1 MDTIRICHLYNDI
14 LNLYGDTGNVVSM
27 KKRLEWR
34 GFGAEVTELSFGKF
48 DTNTRFDIIFIGGGQ
63 DFEQGILT
71 EDLFKYK
78 ADWLTGQIENDT
90 TVLAI
95 CGGYQMLGNYYITDK
110 GENIEFLGAVDFYTT
125 ASSPRMIGNI
135 VYRTELN
142 GGHNVAAFENHSGK
156 TYLGKGVKPLGKV
169 VKGFGNNGEDGT
181 EGARYRNV
189 FATYGHGPLLPKNPA
204 FCDSILLSALK
215 THGVNDL
222 SELDDRIENAALKNA
237 LDLYG

>member
-1 MDTIRICHLYNDI
+1 MDKIKIYHLYHDV
-14 LNLYGDTGNVVSM
+14 LNLYGDTGNVITM

-34 GFGAEVTELSFGKF
+34 GFDVDVTDLSFGEF
-48 DTNTRFDIIFIGGGQ
+48 DRGERYDIIFIGGGQ

-78 ADWLTGQIENDT
+78 SDWLKDRIENGT

-110 GENIEFLGAVDFYTT
+110 GENIKFLGAVDFYTK

-135 VYRTELN
+135 VYSTELN
-142 GGHNVAAFENHSGK
+142 GSSAVAAFENHSGK
-156 TYLGKGVKPLGKV
+156 TYLGKGVSPLGKV
-169 VKGFGNNGEDGT
+169 IKGFGNNGEDGT
-181 EGARYRNV
+181 EGARYKNV

-204 FCDSILLSALK
+204 LCDSILLTALK
-215 THGVNDL
+215 AHGVEDL
-222 SELDDRIENAALKNA
+222 SELDDRIETGALKNA

>member
-1 MDTIRICHLYNDI
+1 MDCIKICHLYHDI
-14 LNLYGDTGNVVSM
+14 LNLYGDTGNVVAM

-34 GFGAEVTELSFGKF
+34 GFEVSVTDLSFGEF
-48 DTNTRFDIIFIGGGQ
+48 DRNDKFDIIFIGGGQ

-78 ADWLTGQIENDT
+78 AGWLTEQIENDT

-110 GENIEFLGAVDFYTT
+110 GEDIKFLGALDLYTK

-135 VYRTELN
+135 VYSTELN
-142 GGHNVAAFENHSGK
+142 GKMNVAAFENHSGK
-156 TYLGKGVKPLGKV
+156 TYLGKGISPLGRV

-181 EGARYRNV
+181 EGARYKNV
-189 FATYGHGPLLPKNPA
+189 FATYGHGPLLPKNPVL
-204 FCDSILLSALK
+204 CDSILLSALK
-215 THGVNDL
+215 KHGVMELD
-222 SELDDRIENAALKNA
+222 ELDDRIETGALKNA
-237 LDLYG
+237 LTLYG

>member
-110 GENIEFLGAVDFYTT
+110 GENIEFLGAVDFYTK

>member
-1 MDTIRICHLYNDI
+1 MDTIKICHLYHDV

-34 GFGAEVTELSFGKF
+34 GFDVDVTDLSFGDF
-48 DTNTRFDIIFIGGGQ
+48 DKSAKYDIIFIGGGQ

-78 ADWLTGQIENDT
+78 AGWLKEQIENDT

-110 GENIEFLGAVDFYTT
+110 GEDIKFLGALDLYTK

-135 VYRTELN
+135 VYSTDLN
-142 GGHNVAAFENHSGK
+142 GGKNVAAFENHSGK
-156 TYLGKGVKPLGKV
+156 TYLGKGVVPLGKV
-169 VKGFGNNGEDGT
+169 VKGFGNNGEDGG
-181 EGARYRNV
+181 EGARYKNV

-215 THGVNDL
+215 SHGVSDL
-222 SELDDRIENAALKNA
+222 SELDDKIELRALDNA
-237 LDLYG
+237 LSLYG